1 MSAATDFN
9 TPDFRGLGTE
19 HLDGLARAV
28 VLLTREVCVLTDR
41 MLVMETVLEAVVLGR
56 QYQLLARQEVAL
68 LAFHI
73 SQEHHQYVLL
83 YLVLQLQ
90 ELLVHKQS

>member
-9 TPDFRGLGTE
+9 TPDFRGLGPE

-41 MLVMETVLEAVVLGR
+41 MLVMETVLEAKGIAVAEAIDTHAPDAALQARIDARSEALIGNVLKA
-56 QYQLLARQEVAL
+56 LAGL
-68 LAFHI
+68 
-73 SQEHHQYVLL
+73 
-83 YLVLQLQ
+83 
-90 ELLVHKQS
+90 

>member
-1 MSAATDFN
+1 MSAATEFN

-41 MLVMETVLEAVVLGR
+41 MLVMEAVLEAKGIAAAEAIDTHAPDAALQARIDARSEALIGNVLKA
-56 QYQLLARQEVAL
+56 LAGL
-68 LAFHI
+68 
-73 SQEHHQYVLL
+73 
-83 YLVLQLQ
+83 
-90 ELLVHKQS
+90 

>member
-41 MLVMETVLEAVVLGR
+41 MLVMETVLEEVLETGGITVAEAIDTHVPDAAL
-56 QYQLLARQEVAL
+56 QARIDARSEAL
-68 LAFHI
+68 I
-73 SQEHHQYVLL
+73 GNVL
-83 YLVLQLQ
+83 
-90 ELLVHKQS
+90 KAMASR